1 MHALARRLGP
11 EYPTIRVTY
20 VASNVLARERGERP
34 DELVEVEGAAHW
46 RRC

>member
-1 MHALARRLGP
+1 MNVRCLAVVIP
-11 EYPTIRVTY
+11 EP
-20 VASNVLARERGERP
+20 LARERGERP